1 MGLPKE
7 DLNFLRALGGPYPVP
22 AGFIQ
27 KDLLALEKKSC
38 GGLDGTNALVVGP
51 KQGVFEKSYAG
62 NWNILNQLL
71 ELGGRGR
78 FRGLKFQAWLSHREL
93 IRRSSS

>member
-62 NWNILNQLL
+62 NWNSLNQLL

>member
-7 DLNFLRALGGPYPVP
+7 DLNFLGALGGPYPVP
-22 AGFIQ
+22 VGFIP